1 MGLCPNCLA
10 KFSQSILRNVSKSV
24 PYFCLDGERATLK
37 NETCSGAASLKKKKT
52 EFPTDMHAQCKL
64 SGEKGKFC
72 FLRAFS
78 KNVLKRQIVIFHLAS
93 GNKMSKKLL

>member
-1 MGLCPNCLA
+1 MFNSASTIFL
-10 KFSQSILRNVSKSV
+10 
-24 PYFCLDGERATLK
+24 LK
-37 NETCSGAASLKKKKT
+37 RGARDLKKQNMHGAASLKKKKT

-78 KNVLKRQIVIFHLAS
+78 KNVLKRQFIIFYLAS
-93 GNKMSKKLL
+93 GDKMS